1 MTGTDTLRH
10 LGSTELRER
19 ARELTREVFTAR
31 AAHWDETEEYPFE
44 NAKVLA
50 ENGFMGMTIPR
61 EYGGLGASVADV
73 LTVVEEVAKGCGVTA
88 RIVVDGNLGA
98 LSALTMYGTDEQK
111 REFYPGVLAGDK
123 PVICITE
130 PTGGSDA
137 GHMQTTA
144 VRDGDSY
151 VLNGAKSWITGAR
164 DSDMHLMLARVIDDG
179 VDKGIGG
186 FLIHGGHPGMN
197 VGRRNYAMGLRGI
210 PEMEI
215 SLVDCRVPASALLKL
230 GLGNLLAAYNNQR
243 LGAAA
248 VALGIAQ
255 GAFDLAVDYAKT
267 REQFGR
273 PICEFQG
280 LQWSLVD
287 CRLELDA
294 SRLLIHRAAADVDPE
309 TGRLRPENAA
319 IAKVYASESA
329 MRTVDVALQVFGA
342 RGYGRDLPLERMYRD
357 VRMFTLGGGTAQIQR
372 NLVATSVFGRKFN
385 QERA

>member
-1 MTGTDTLRH
+1 MTITDVPGD

-19 ARELTREVFTAR
+19 ARELTREVFAPR

-44 NAKVLA
+44 NAEVLA
-50 ENGFMGMTIPR
+50 ENGFMGMTIPK
-61 EYGGLGASVADV
+61 EYGGQGASIADV
-73 LTVVEEVAKGCGVTA
+73 VAVVEEVAKGCGVTA

-111 REFYPGVLAGDK
+111 REYYPGVLAGDK

-130 PTGGSDA
+130 PRGGSDA
-137 GHMQTTA
+137 GNMETTA
-144 VRDGDSY
+144 VKDGDSY
-151 VLNGAKSWITGAR
+151 VINGTKSWITGAR
-164 DSDMHLMLARVIDDG
+164 DSDMHLMLARVIEDG
-179 VDKGIGG
+179 ADKGIGG

-197 VGRRNYAMGLRGI
+197 LGKRHYAMGLRGI
-210 PEMEI
+210 PEMEMNM
-215 SLVDCRVPASALLKL
+215 VDCRVPASSLLKL

-243 LGAAA
+243 LGASA

-267 REQFGR
+267 RVQFGR

-280 LQWSLVD
+280 LQWNLVD
-287 CRLELDA
+287 CRIELDA
-294 SRLLIHRAAADVDPE
+294 ARLLIHRAATDVDRATSNP
-309 TGRLRPENAA
+309 RPENAA

-329 MRTVDVALQVFGA
+329 IRVTDVALQIFGA
-342 RGYGRDLPLERMYRD
+342 HGYGRDLPLERMYRD

-372 NLVATSVFGRKFN
+372 NLVATAVFGRKFS